1 MNQPSY
7 PLSTN
12 FSPAQLSAT
21 IGKVQWRTGMSITE
35 GRGHVDCFA
44 SFRYSVGE
52 SSTQRPCEHR
62 DDSSTCRKEVVE
74 EEGGGRGGGG
84 GSRVQCNSS
93 RPHGHRRRV
102 LCLLAVG
109 SFWLPPVS
117 PSQRTSPRIKLSSLE
132 KQIWHIIIDY
142 RIQK

>member
-12 FSPAQLSAT
+12 FIPAQLSAT
-21 IGKVQWRTGMSITE
+21 IGKVQRRTGMSITE
-35 GRGHVDCFA
+35 GHGHVDCFA
-44 SFRYSVGE
+44 SFRYSVGG

-62 DDSSTCRKEVVE
+62 GDSSTCRKEVGE
-74 EEGGGRGGGG
+74 EEGGGRGGGGG

-102 LCLLAVG
+102 LCLLAVVPSG
-109 SFWLPPVS
+109 YPPFPPPNAPAPISNS
-117 PSQRTSPRIKLSSLE
+117 PLWKNKSGTLL
-132 KQIWHIIIDY
+132 
-142 RIQK
+142 